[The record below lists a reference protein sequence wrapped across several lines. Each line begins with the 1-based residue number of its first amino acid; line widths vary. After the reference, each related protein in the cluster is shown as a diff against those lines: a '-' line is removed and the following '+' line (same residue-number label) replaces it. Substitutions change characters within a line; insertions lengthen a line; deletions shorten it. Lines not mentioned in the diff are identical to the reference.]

1 MKGLLVLL
9 LPLVLLLATGCKP
22 GTTPGTSDSALQTY
36 AAHGI
41 IQKIPTDR
49 HVVTIAHDAI
59 PGYMPAMT
67 MDFPVQN
74 TNALT
79 GLSPGDIVNFQLVVG
94 TNDDWVQNLQRL
106 GQTNLTSAPDP
117 ATTVDELK
125 PGDPMPDLAF
135 TTETGALRH
144 LSDFRGS
151 AVAFTFFFTRCP
163 LPDYC
168 PRMNHNFAAIRD
180 LLLAATN
187 APTNWQLLSLSFD
200 PEIDTPAILANYAG
214 IYRGETTN
222 HWLFAA
228 VPLKELMPL
237 APRLD
242 LMILRQNGSI
252 SHNLRTIVLDPQG
265 RIHRLFDGNG
275 WTPEQLADALLEATR
290 K

>member
-1 MKGLLVLL
+1 
-9 LPLVLLLATGCKP
+9 
-22 GTTPGTSDSALQTY
+22 
-36 AAHGI
+36 
-41 IQKIPTDR
+41 
-49 HVVTIAHDAI
+49 
-59 PGYMPAMT
+59 
-67 MDFPVQN
+67 
-74 TNALT
+74 
-79 GLSPGDIVNFQLVVG
+79 
-94 TNDDWVQNLQRL
+94 
-106 GQTNLTSAPDP
+106 
-117 ATTVDELK
+117 
-125 PGDPMPDLAF
+125 
-135 TTETGALRH
+135 
-144 LSDFRGS
+144 
-151 AVAFTFFFTRCP
+151 
-163 LPDYC
+163 
-168 PRMNHNFAAIRD
+168 MNHNFAAIRD